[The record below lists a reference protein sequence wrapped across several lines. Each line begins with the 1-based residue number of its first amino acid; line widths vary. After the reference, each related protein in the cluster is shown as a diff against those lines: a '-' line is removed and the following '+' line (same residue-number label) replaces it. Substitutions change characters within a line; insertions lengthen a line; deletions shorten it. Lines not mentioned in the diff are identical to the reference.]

1 MYILVNY
8 TTNCTDA
15 NCDPDAIGLYV
26 LHSQSSDSSVNRS
39 DFSAYELVM
48 TTIPINV
55 PVQIPVN
62 DNFYVIGIRDSG
74 TCVTLHRV
82 QVYYSLC
89 KVSFASSVSEIVFGG
104 NNTVQC
110 VENTMTPS
118 VPATC
123 SAEGVLS
130 PLSPCQCAMGFSGA
144 DAFTCTGE
152 CHCVLESE

>member
-8 TTNCTDA
+8 TTNCIEA
-15 NCDPDAIGLYV
+15 NCDPEAIGLYV
-26 LHSQSSDSSVNRS
+26 LHSQSSDQSVNRS
-39 DFSAYELVM
+39 DISAYEQVV

-62 DNFYVIGIRDSG
+62 ENFFVIGIRDSG

-82 QVYYSLC
+82 QVYYSVC
-89 KVSFASSVSEIVFGG
+89 EVSFASSVDEIVFGG
-104 NNTVQC
+104 SDTSQC
-110 VENTMTPS
+110 VANTMIAN
-118 VPATC
+118 VLATC
-123 SAEGVLS
+123 SAQGVLS

-144 DAFTCTGE
+144 DTFTCTGE